1 MKTTAFIFTQQQ
13 ERGVG
18 RTIPVSCGSAGTPRP
33 ALLARF
39 GRISGA
45 ASALMLLAGCS
56 SLLPIQPAQ
65 VDATHYYTLTAPAAP
80 TASPTS
86 SANAPKLMILRVEVP
101 AYLQH
106 RPFVTRL
113 GPNEVKLIDDVR
125 WAEPLDLGIAQALRE
140 RLAQLTGVHGMDSR
154 EMARD
159 YEVVVHVL
167 HCEGE
172 AVDGRGT
179 VRFAADVDLIRPGA
193 KTVVAHRAFTAAPA
207 AWDGRDY
214 AALAQAL
221 SGSVAELAEA
231 IVAAVPGK

>member
-1 MKTTAFIFTQQQ
+1 MTAFIFRRQ
-13 ERGVG
+13 EDRRAG
-18 RTIPVSCGSAGTPRP
+18 RTVPVSRGSAGTPRP
-33 ALLARF
+33 ACGIRLRWRPALAP
-39 GRISGA
+39 A
-45 ASALMLLAGCS
+45 AAALLAGCS

-65 VDATHYYTLTAPAAP
+65 VDATRYYTLTALPAPASTPAPAAK
-80 TASPTS
+80 
-86 SANAPKLMILRVEVP
+86 APKLMILRVEVP

-140 RLAQLTGVHGMDSR
+140 RVAQLTGVHGMDSR
-154 EMARD
+154 DMARD

-172 AVDGRGT
+172 AAEGRGT
-179 VRFAADVDLIRPGA
+179 VRFAAEVDLIKPGA
-193 KTVVAHRAFTAAPA
+193 KEVVAHRAFTAAPA
-207 AWDGRDY
+207 AWDGHDY

-231 IVAAVPGK
+231 IVAAVPP

>member
-1 MKTTAFIFTQQQ
+1 MMA
-13 ERGVG
+13 
-18 RTIPVSCGSAGTPRP
+18 A
-33 ALLARF
+33 ALL
-39 GRISGA
+39 
-45 ASALMLLAGCS
+45 LLLTGCS

-65 VDATHYYTLTAPAAP
+65 VDATRYYTLSTPPAPSASAPATGAP
-80 TASPTS
+80 R
-86 SANAPKLMILRVEVP
+86 LMLLRVEVP

-125 WAEPLDLGIAQALRE
+125 WAEPLDLGIAQVLRE
-140 RLAQLTGVHGMDSR
+140 RLAQVTGVHGMESR

-159 YEVVVHVL
+159 YEIVVRVL

-179 VRFAADVDLIRPGA
+179 VRFAAEADLIRPGA
-193 KTVVAHRAFTAAPA
+193 KDVVAHRAFTAAPA

-214 AALAQAL
+214 GALAQAL
-221 SGSVAELAEA
+221 SGAVAELAEA
-231 IVAAVPGK
+231 IVAAVPER